1 MLSTVKSRANHYE
14 TLGLTPSA
22 TAEEIGR
29 AFETRM
35 SLLRARPLD
44 SATQVCIAYETLRD
58 PAKRRDYDRSLGL
71 TKEPDRRPWAIAA
84 QQRWAPFS
92 ASVTAR
98 PASVAPARPP
108 EPHVTTVPELEE
120 DIDARVASIAA
131 SLRELAKPLA
141 VEERPAPAPEPIA
154 QKPREPRPQVPLEQ
168 LLEEIRTAPVVR
180 EERSFDWRRP
190 ALAAGG
196 LLAGAAF
203 IGGVAG
209 LSVTHNEE
217 TAQAQPG
224 VTVALPEAKLQA
236 TGAAAAPAPVEGSIE
251 RPAQWHVRAPARV
264 ALHRKTLEEQ
274 RAASGDQGSAPPDE
288 LASDPLAPQP
298 AVQPLAAKLPL
309 PGSVVART
317 IERIGYSCGE
327 VVASEAGGAPGV
339 FKVTCSSGQSYQA
352 TPVHGRYRF
361 RRLE

>member
-1 MLSTVKSRANHYE
+1 
-14 TLGLTPSA
+14 
-22 TAEEIGR
+22 
-29 AFETRM
+29 
-35 SLLRARPLD
+35 
-44 SATQVCIAYETLRD
+44 
-58 PAKRRDYDRSLGL
+58 
-71 TKEPDRRPWAIAA
+71 
-84 QQRWAPFS
+84 
-92 ASVTAR
+92 
-98 PASVAPARPP
+98 
-108 EPHVTTVPELEE
+108 
-120 DIDARVASIAA
+120 
-131 SLRELAKPLA
+131 
-141 VEERPAPAPEPIA
+141 
-154 QKPREPRPQVPLEQ
+154 
-168 LLEEIRTAPVVR
+168 
-180 EERSFDWRRP
+180 
-190 ALAAGG
+190 LAAGG

-217 TAQAQPG
+217 TAQAEPG

-251 RPAQWHVRAPARV
+251 RGAEPHVRAPVTRFASPAKPV
-264 ALHRKTLEEQ
+264 EDQ
-274 RAASGDQGSAPPDE
+274 PVASGDQGSAPPDE